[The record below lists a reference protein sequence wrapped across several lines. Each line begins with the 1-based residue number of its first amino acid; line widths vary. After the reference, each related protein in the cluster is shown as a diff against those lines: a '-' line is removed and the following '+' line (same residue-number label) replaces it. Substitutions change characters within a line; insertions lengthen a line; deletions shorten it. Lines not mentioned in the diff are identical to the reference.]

1 MTIEA
6 PRDHAYTVT
15 VTVTWR
21 GNTGTGTSG
30 YRAYGRAH
38 DVSVPG
44 KPVIPASS
52 DPAFRGDPA
61 RYNPE
66 EMLVASIS
74 SGHMLWYLHL
84 CSADGIVVQAYE
96 DIAEGVMVEQL
107 DGGGAFSEVV
117 LQPEVTL
124 APGADLARARA
135 LHADAH
141 AKCFIAN
148 SVNFPIRH
156 EPVFHVAVV

>member
-1 MTIEA
+1 MTIDA

-15 VTVTWR
+15 VIWR
-21 GNTGTGTSG
+21 GNTGAGTSG

-38 DVSVPG
+38 DVSAAG
-44 KPVIPASS
+44 KPVIPGSS

-74 SGHMLWYLHL
+74 SCHMLWYLHL
-84 CSADGIVVQAYE
+84 CSANGIVVQAYE
-96 DIAEGVMVEQL
+96 DIAEGLMVEPP

-124 APGADLARARA
+124 APGTDLARALA

-141 AKCFIAN
+141 ARCFIAN

-156 EPVFHVAVV
+156 EPVFHVTKA

>member
-6 PRDHAYTVT
+6 PRDHTYT

-21 GNTGTGTSG
+21 GNAGSGTSG

-52 DPAFRGDPA
+52 DPAFRGDPS

-66 EMLVASIS
+66 EMLVASLS
-74 SGHMLWYLHL
+74 SCHMLWYLHL
-84 CSADGIVVQAYE
+84 CSAHGIVVQAYE
-96 DIAEGVMVEQL
+96 DIAEGVMVEQPS
-107 DGGGAFSEVV
+107 GGGAFSEVV
-117 LQPEVTL
+117 LQPEITL
-124 APGADLARARA
+124 APGADLARAQA

-156 EPVFHVAVV
+156 EPVFRLAKAA

>member
-1 MTIEA
+1 MTIDA

-15 VTVTWR
+15 VIWR
-21 GNTGTGTSG
+21 GNTGAGTSG

-38 DVSVPG
+38 DVSAAG
-44 KPVIPASS
+44 KPVIPGSS

-74 SGHMLWYLHL
+74 SCHMLWYLHL
-84 CSADGIVVQAYE
+84 CSANGIVVQAYE
-96 DIAEGVMVEQL
+96 DIAEGVMVEQP

-124 APGADLARARA
+124 APGTDLARALA

-141 AKCFIAN
+141 ARCFIAN

-156 EPVFHVAVV
+156 EPVFHVTKA

>member
-6 PRDHAYTVT
+6 PRDHTYT

-21 GNTGTGTSG
+21 GNTGAGTAG
-30 YRAYGRAH
+30 YRAYERAH
-38 DVSVPG
+38 DVAVPG

-52 DPAFRGDPA
+52 DPAFRGDRG

-66 EMLVASIS
+66 EMLVASLS
-74 SGHMLWYLHL
+74 SCHMLWYLHL
-84 CSADGIVVQAYE
+84 CSAEGIVVQEYE
-96 DIAEGVMVEQL
+96 DIAEGVMVERR

-117 LQPEVTL
+117 LQPEITL
-124 APGADLARARA
+124 APGASLARARA

-141 AKCFIAN
+141 AKCFIAS

-156 EPVFHVAVV
+156 EPVFRQAKAA